1 MNVPY
6 SSSVVSGGIGKPTLL
21 FQLKRND
28 RIIQS
33 KKRIYLRV
41 QIANDKNVIYLYYD
55 IKKQNKRNLS

>member
-1 MNVPY
+1 M
-6 SSSVVSGGIGKPTLL
+6 SGGIGKPTLL
-21 FQLKRND
+21 FQLKRKD

-41 QIANDKNVIYLYYD
+41 EIANDKNVIYLYYD